1 MSLQIALIWAA
12 VVVTAGLTTY
22 LLLRLRIEA
31 RRTRRALDEH
41 ASAEADINSLA
52 SRLASLELQVMQIN
66 DQRASY
72 AEWVSSS
79 ESLNLNRRGQVL
91 RLHGRGD
98 SVPAIADA
106 LRLGQGEVR
115 LMIKVHE
122 LSRDFL
128 KPKQAAKK

>member
-1 MSLQIALIWAA
+1 MPWQIVLTWPGPA
-12 VVVTAGLTTY
+12 VPAGLAIC
-22 LLLRLRIEA
+22 LWLHLRNE
-31 RRTRRALDEH
+31 TRKTRNALSAH
-41 ASAEADINSLA
+41 AEALTEISSLA
-52 SRLASLELQVMQIN
+52 SRLASLELQIRQIN
-66 DQRASY
+66 DQRASH

-106 LRLGQGEVR
+106 LRMGQAEVQ

-128 KPKQAAKK
+128 NTKQDAKK